1 MHHHLNM
8 EIFTQDARAM
18 GSQMQDGDQNDAEQS
33 EEYYLVGNSILLSLP
48 SIHDLARITRLTTN
62 IGGLFLC

>member
-33 EEYYLVGNSILLSLP
+33 EEYYLVVN
-48 SIHDLARITRLTTN
+48 
-62 IGGLFLC
+62 